1 MFDRAMA
8 AVVVTAAASAAVV
21 MAVFALG
28 FSLYALIEPT
38 IGAAGAAAIVALV
51 AALAVS
57 VFALINMLRARQR
70 ERETAVAQAQLME
83 ELPVNLGDIAREH
96 PLLTLAVS
104 AVAGVIAARNP
115 TLLRDVVAIVAR
127 FGRR

>member
-57 VFALINMLRARQR
+57 VFALVNMLRARQR

-83 ELPVNLGDIAREH
+83 ELPANFGGLAREH

-115 TLLRDVVAIVAR
+115 GLLRDLVAIVAR